1 MKKIGLSLAVMLLF
15 FTTFPA
21 FATETKFVFVD
32 LQRVINESN
41 IGKYS
46 VSQLKKKFQNGE
58 RNLQNQERRI
68 QTLQR
73 ELQQSSL
80 LKESARIKKQDELF
94 KIQQIYT
101 RDREFFFKKVGT
113 EEKKLRDEILTEIR
127 AIINTRSK
135 KKKYDYVFEKNIER
149 FILFSKNSIKDI
161 TQEVLREYD
170 KTKK

>member
-58 RNLQNQERRI
+58 RNF
-68 QTLQR
+68 
-73 ELQQSSL
+73 
-80 LKESARIKKQDELF
+80 KIKKKNTNSAER
-94 KIQQIYT
+94 IA
-101 RDREFFFKKVGT
+101 
-113 EEKKLRDEILTEIR
+113 
-127 AIINTRSK
+127 AI
-135 KKKYDYVFEKNIER
+135 
-149 FILFSKNSIKDI
+149 FSLKRKC
-161 TQEVLREYD
+161 
-170 KTKK
+170 

>member
-113 EEKKLRDEILTEIR
+113 EEKKLAMILTEIR
-127 AIINTRSK
+127 AIINTRRKKRK
-135 KKKYDYVFEKNIER
+135 KKAFQI
-149 FILFSKNSIKDI
+149 I
-161 TQEVLREYD
+161 
-170 KTKK
+170 